1 LPLKL
6 VLLDQLELTAGPEGV
21 RGLSG
26 NSHGGDEESELEGHY
41 ESEMAVKNIGDRFK
55 SW

>member
-1 LPLKL
+1 LPLIL

-26 NSHGGDEESELEGHY
+26 NSHGGDKKSKKLEGHC
-41 ESEMAVKNIGDRFK
+41 ESEKIVVE
-55 SW
+55 